1 MDFLLVI
8 HGKNSGNR
16 FNLQERVIT
25 IGRGQKCDI
34 RILDDEISRRH
45 AELRHEGKGWHITDL
60 NSSNGL
66 YVNGRKVVSQR
77 IALGDQ
83 IQLGGTVLRFTSTAD
98 SESRKTGA
106 VDLFDT
112 PDDEDERTAR
122 PLRSGVSADEFA
134 PRTAGESEHTRPAWS
149 KNERDHLNLIYRTIY
164 TISQTLDIDRLLNQI
179 MERIFD
185 WIQIDRGC
193 FVLYDQA
200 THKLTPKAVKRKQ
213 GVEVPMV
220 IRSSVINYV
229 IKNEEFVSTTDTP
242 NPRLLQ
248 EIAAQGASEAIC
260 VPMIGRYGLVG
271 VLYVDIAGP
280 AAENGGVPQAEKTG
294 PAPAPSEETR
304 LPGEGDSRPPVPK
317 TERYLTREHIKL
329 MFAIA
334 HQVAM
339 ALEDT
344 QYYSAMLQAERLAAV
359 GQTVAVLSHHI
370 KNILQGIEGGSYL
383 IQKGLS
389 ADDKQMVQKGWGIV
403 EKNQGRVSDLILDM
417 LSFSKERQPIFA
429 LGNINEILQDVQELL
444 ESRGADFEIR
454 LVTGP
459 DLSIPKFF
467 FDGEQ
472 IHRALMNI
480 VSNAIDAIRN
490 ARALPENL
498 EITRT
503 TQAPPRG
510 MVRMTSSWRPDEKIV
525 RIIIDDNGPGIPA
538 EQRADIF
545 RPFYSVNKSGGTGL
559 GLSVAQKITQ
569 EHNGQLSISDS
580 PEGGAR
586 FLMDLPFIEKE
597 PARE

>member
-1 MDFLLVI
+1 M
-8 HGKNSGNR
+8 
-16 FNLQERVIT
+16 
-25 IGRGQKCDI
+25 
-34 RILDDEISRRH
+34 
-45 AELRHEGKGWHITDL
+45 
-60 NSSNGL
+60 
-66 YVNGRKVVSQR
+66 
-77 IALGDQ
+77 
-83 IQLGGTVLRFTSTAD
+83 
-98 SESRKTGA
+98 
-106 VDLFDT
+106 
-112 PDDEDERTAR
+112 
-122 PLRSGVSADEFA
+122 
-134 PRTAGESEHTRPAWS
+134 
-149 KNERDHLNLIYRTIY
+149 
-164 TISQTLDIDRLLNQI
+164 
-179 MERIFD
+179 
-185 WIQIDRGC
+185 
-193 FVLYDQA
+193 
-200 THKLTPKAVKRKQ
+200 
-213 GVEVPMV
+213 
-220 IRSSVINYV
+220 
-229 IKNEEFVSTTDTP
+229 
-242 NPRLLQ
+242 
-248 EIAAQGASEAIC
+248 
-260 VPMIGRYGLVG
+260 
-271 VLYVDIAGP
+271 
-280 AAENGGVPQAEKTG
+280 
-294 PAPAPSEETR
+294 
-304 LPGEGDSRPPVPK
+304 PK

-454 LVTGP
+454 LVTVP

-559 GLSVAQKITQ
+559 GLSVAQKIAQ

-597 PARE
+597 PSRD

>member
-1 MDFLLVI
+1 MDFLLVV
-8 HGKNSGNR
+8 HGKNSGTR
-16 FNLQERVIT
+16 FDLQDRVIT

-45 AELRHEGKGWHITDL
+45 AELRHEGKGWQITDL

-66 YVNGRKVVSQR
+66 YVNGRKVSSQR
-77 IALGDQ
+77 IVLGDQ

-98 SESRKTGA
+98 SESRRPGS
-106 VDLFDT
+106 VNLLDSSE
-112 PDDEDERTAR
+112 DDADRTAR
-122 PLRSGVSADEFA
+122 KNADSPEVFA
-134 PRTAGESEHTRPAWS
+134 PRSAGEAENARQPWSE
-149 KNERDHLNLIYRTIY
+149 NERDHLNLIYRTIY
-164 TISQTLDIDRLLNQI
+164 TISQTFDIDRLLNQI

-193 FVLYDQA
+193 FILYDQA
-200 THKLTPKAVKRKQ
+200 TRKLTPKAVKRKQ
-213 GVEVPMV
+213 GVDTQMV
-220 IRSSVINYV
+220 IRSSIINYV
-229 IKNEEFVSTTDTP
+229 VSNKDFVSTTDTT

-248 EIAAQGASEAIC
+248 ELASQGAREAIC

-271 VLYVDIAGP
+271 VLYVDVVEPTDAEMP
-280 AAENGGVPQAEKTG
+280 AAADPVPGDTADETRIPPG
-294 PAPAPSEETR
+294 EDFPSPAPR
-304 LPGEGDSRPPVPK
+304 K
-317 TERYLTREHIKL
+317 ERYLTREHIKL

-344 QYYSAMLQAERLAAV
+344 QYYSAMLQSERLAAV

-389 ADDKQMVQKGWGIV
+389 TDNREMVQKGWGIV

-417 LSFSKERQPIFA
+417 LSFSKERQPIFT

-444 ESRGADFEIR
+444 ESRAADFEIK
-454 LVTGP
+454 LVTVP
-459 DLSIPKFF
+459 DKTIPKFF

-503 TQAPPRG
+503 NQAPPRG
-510 MVRMTSSWRPDEKIV
+510 MVRMTSTWRPDEKTV
-525 RIIIDDNGPGIPA
+525 RIIVDDNGPGIPV
-538 EQRADIF
+538 EKRADIF

-569 EHNGQLSISDS
+569 EHNGRLTISES
-580 PEGGAR
+580 PEKGAR

-597 PARE
+597 PVQE